1 MATTKPKTPPKAPA
15 KAKAADPAPAIP
27 PTGGGT
33 DPAPAGDPPAVSNV
47 DISSD
52 TAVQALASSN
62 EPMASNEVNPQ
73 LAKAAKGGGV
83 KSGIDHELAMDRL
96 DKIETEAIR
105 MGGDSG
111 QIIRQLACEAM
122 VALGKK

>member
-1 MATTKPKTPPKAPA
+1 MATKPKTPPKAPA

-33 DPAPAGDPPAVSNV
+33 DPAPAGDPPAVNTV

-52 TAVQALASSN
+52 AAVQALASTSQ
-62 EPMASNEVNPQ
+62 PVATNEVNPQ

-83 KSGIDHELAMDRL
+83 KSGIDHELALDRL
-96 DKIETEAIR
+96 DKIETIAIR
-105 MGGDSG
+105 WGGEAG
-111 QIIRQLACEAM
+111 QDIRQLACEAM